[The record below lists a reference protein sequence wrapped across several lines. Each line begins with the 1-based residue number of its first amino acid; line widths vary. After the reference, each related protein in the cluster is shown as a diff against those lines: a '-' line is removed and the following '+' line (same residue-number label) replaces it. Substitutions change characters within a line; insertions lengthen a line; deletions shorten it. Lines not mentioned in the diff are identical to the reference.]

1 MNSLIRHKGWTWG
14 FRTTILLYFVVLIVL
29 PILGV
34 YYNSFSLGIGSFV
47 ESIMDPIAWK
57 SVILTLKLAV
67 IATLINVLLGT
78 MIAWVLI
85 RYKFPGK
92 ALLNS
97 LVDLPFALPTA
108 VGGLMILLLLGPG
121 SLIGGLAESLGFEIV
136 FHQPAIVIAMVFVTF
151 PFVIRAVQPL
161 LEELD
166 ASEEEAA
173 YTMGAKPSRVFLQVI
188 LPSMTPGM
196 IGGGMLAFSRA
207 LAEFGAVVL
216 VAGNIP
222 GRTLVSS
229 VFIFGEVESDNP
241 VGAAAVSIILL
252 TLSFLILWLISLL
265 QMRGED
271 HEKTLDYTDVSRILP
286 ADCRATG

>member
-1 MNSLIRHKGWTWG
+1 MNSLLRHKGWTWG
-14 FRTTILLYFVVLIVL
+14 FRSTILLYFVILIVL

-34 YYNSFSLGIGSFV
+34 YYNSFSLGFGSFA
-47 ESIMDPIAWK
+47 EAISDPIAWK
-57 SVILTLKLAV
+57 SVFLTLKLAV
-67 IATLINVLLGT
+67 IATVINVVLGT

-85 RYKFPGK
+85 RYQFPGK

-121 SLIGGLAESLGFEIV
+121 SLIGGLAEALGFEIV

-166 ASEEEAA
+166 PSEEEAA
-173 YTMGAKPSRVFLQVI
+173 YTMGAKSSRVFRQVI
-188 LPSMTPGM
+188 LPSMAPGM
-196 IGGGMLAFSRA
+196 ISGGMLAFSRA

-252 TLSFLILWLISLL
+252 TLSFLILWMINLL
-265 QMRGED
+265 QMRGRR
-271 HEKTLDYTDVSRILP
+271 S
-286 ADCRATG
+286 

>member
-1 MNSLIRHKGWTWG
+1 MNSLLRHKGWTWG
-14 FRTTILLYFVVLIVL
+14 FRSTILLYFVVLIVL

-34 YYNSFSLGIGSFV
+34 YYNSFSLGLKNFV
-47 ESIMDPIAWK
+47 ESISDPIAWR
-57 SVILTLKLAV
+57 SVLLTLRLAL
-67 IATLINVLLGT
+67 IAAIINVALGT
-78 MIAWVLI
+78 MIAWVLV
-85 RYKFPGK
+85 RYKFPLRP
-92 ALLNS
+92 LLNS

-121 SLIGGLAESLGFEIV
+121 SLIGGAAESLGLEIV
-136 FHQPAIVIAMVFVTF
+136 FHQPAIVIAMIFVTF

-166 ASEEEAA
+166 PSEEEAA
-173 YTMGAKPSRVFLQVI
+173 YTMGATGIRVFRKVI
-188 LPSMTPGM
+188 LPSMAPGM

-229 VFIFGEVESDNP
+229 VFIYGEVESDNP
-241 VGAAAVSIILL
+241 TGAAAVSIILL
-252 TLSFLILWLISLL
+252 TLSFLILWLINMA
-265 QMRGED
+265 QMRG
-271 HEKTLDYTDVSRILP
+271 R
-286 ADCRATG
+286 R

>member
-1 MNSLIRHKGWTWG
+1 MNSLLRHKGWTWG
-14 FRTTILLYFVVLIVL
+14 FRSTILLYFVVLIVL

-34 YYNSFSLGIGSFV
+34 YYNSFSLGFTNFV
-47 ESIMDPIAWK
+47 ESISDPIAWR
-57 SVILTLKLAV
+57 SVLLTLRLAF
-67 IATLINVLLGT
+67 IAAIINVALGT
-78 MIAWVLI
+78 MIAWVLV
-85 RYKFPGK
+85 RYKFPGRP
-92 ALLNS
+92 LLNS
-97 LVDLPFALPTA
+97 MVDLPFALPTA

-121 SLIGGLAESLGFEIV
+121 SLIGGAAESLGLEIV

-166 ASEEEAA
+166 PSEEEAA
-173 YTMGAKPSRVFLQVI
+173 YTMGAKGIRVFRQVI
-188 LPSMTPGM
+188 LPAMAPGM

-229 VFIFGEVESDNP
+229 VFIYGEVESDNG

-252 TLSFLILWLISLL
+252 TLSFLILWLINVA
-265 QMRGED
+265 QMRG
-271 HEKTLDYTDVSRILP
+271 R
-286 ADCRATG
+286 RR

>member
-1 MNSLIRHKGWTWG
+1 
-14 FRTTILLYFVVLIVL
+14 
-29 PILGV
+29 
-34 YYNSFSLGIGSFV
+34 
-47 ESIMDPIAWK
+47 
-57 SVILTLKLAV
+57 
-67 IATLINVLLGT
+67 
-78 MIAWVLI
+78 
-85 RYKFPGK
+85 
-92 ALLNS
+92 
-97 LVDLPFALPTA
+97 
-108 VGGLMILLLLGPG
+108 MILLLLGPG
-121 SLIGGLAESLGFEIV
+121 SLIGGFAEALGLEIV

-173 YTMGAKPSRVFLQVI
+173 YTMGAKRSRVFLQVI
-188 LPSMTPGM
+188 LPSMAPGM

-241 VGAAAVSIILL
+241 VGAASVSIILL
-252 TLSFLILWLISLL
+252 TLSFLILWLISVL
-265 QMRGED
+265 QMRGRR
-271 HEKTLDYTDVSRILP
+271 S
-286 ADCRATG
+286 

>member
-1 MNSLIRHKGWTWG
+1 MNSLMRHRGWIWG

-34 YYNSFSLGIGSFV
+34 YYNSFSLGFGAFT
-47 ESIMDPIAWK
+47 ESISDPIAWK
-57 SVILTLKLAV
+57 SVLLTLKLAV

-121 SLIGGLAESLGFEIV
+121 SLIGGLAESLGLEIV

-188 LPSMTPGM
+188 LPSMLPGM

-252 TLSFLILWLISLL
+252 TLSFLILWLISVL
-265 QMRGED
+265 QMRGRR
-271 HEKTLDYTDVSRILP
+271 S
-286 ADCRATG
+286 